1 MASTT
6 TTNSQ
11 LLDSYSKSKAA
22 LDAKKKA
29 AQAKAETKA
38 YQSQIKQYE
47 ADNQSALTGIKD
59 PEFQVKQLQKELKD
73 LTTDPSTGKLYP
85 TPWNST
91 LVSQYEINVRD
102 TKAYQKQID
111 GYRSRIARNNNN
123 IEVLTAKIN
132 KLTNK
137 KPVVPPKGPDKL
149 KYKYNAPMVKS
160 AYFYPT
166 GPQYSSTDGKHVDI
180 GTYQDALQAWSSV
193 TEGGRGTF
201 QMDRVI
207 NTAAAI
213 ASAKKASKDPTH
225 FDPQMYGF
233 KFLYNPQTVN
243 MSWGAIMGANPVF
256 EAMGQDPAVPIAA
269 NLLQSTLSFDII
281 LNRIEDMN
289 FVRKDGSFMSSV
301 PLTQEVEDI
310 QFLVENTV
318 NKNLPSQ
325 GFSPYPQDVDIAD
338 RKEIYNK
345 GTMYDIE
352 YLFRTMHGFD
362 GFTNYTSGLMNK
374 TNDPGWL
381 PVRPVELHLGN
392 KLRYRVRIV
401 DLTVKH
407 SIFNARMVP
416 LLSTVSFTCARYWDG
431 PTGTKAAK

>member
-1 MASTT
+1 
-6 TTNSQ
+6 
-11 LLDSYSKSKAA
+11 
-22 LDAKKKA
+22 
-29 AQAKAETKA
+29 
-38 YQSQIKQYE
+38 
-47 ADNQSALTGIKD
+47 
-59 PEFQVKQLQKELKD
+59 
-73 LTTDPSTGKLYP
+73 
-85 TPWNST
+85 
-91 LVSQYEINVRD
+91 
-102 TKAYQKQID
+102 
-111 GYRSRIARNNNN
+111 
-123 IEVLTAKIN
+123 
-132 KLTNK
+132 
-137 KPVVPPKGPDKL
+137 
-149 KYKYNAPMVKS
+149 
-160 AYFYPT
+160 
-166 GPQYSSTDGKHVDI
+166 
-180 GTYQDALQAWSSV
+180 
-193 TEGGRGTF
+193 
-201 QMDRVI
+201 
-207 NTAAAI
+207 
-213 ASAKKASKDPTH
+213 
-225 FDPQMYGF
+225 
-233 KFLYNPQTVN
+233 
-243 MSWGAIMGANPVF
+243 
-256 EAMGQDPAVPIAA
+256 MGQDPAVPIAA